1 MLGFLR
7 NMRLLINPYLF
18 TGVASLFLIGT
29 FDLPYFYYEILKIV
43 ACASFSW
50 LAFLNFM
57 YEGERMYELFFIVSL
72 VLAFLFNPF
81 VPFYLQKELWIPIDI
96 FSALFVFADGLI
108 ISRRISSE
116 L

>member
-1 MLGFLR
+1 MK
-7 NMRLLINPYLF
+7 LLTNQYLF
-18 TGVASLFLIGT
+18 TGVASLLLIGT
-29 FDLPYFYYEILKIV
+29 FDLPYFYYEILRIV
-43 ACASFSW
+43 ACAAFSW

-81 VPFYLQKELWIPIDI
+81 VPFYLQKEFWISIDI
-96 FSALFVFADGLI
+96 LSAIFVFANGLI